1 MGIIALL
8 GFIFVVLPI
17 LWVVA
22 GADTWQR
29 NRHNWT

>member
-17 LWVVA
+17 LSVVA
-22 GADTWQR
+22 VSLKKKR